1 MVEWIGEKND
11 IESLQVEKFCET
23 MEELINSEDF
33 ERAFEIVMKHN
44 KKYDKDYFLWILW
57 KIRKKEN
64 LTEIEKEDIVNLLE
78 DEKVNKIAEKVYSK
92 LKWFTFEETK
102 QFLEKYPVG
111 SIIYYLQKNVKKEF
125 IDILGK
131 KYEVKE
137 KIEVNGEI
145 FFWIVETDDD
155 GNKKYWVIKKW
166 EEDKM
171 KEKLVFDNVNYIK
184 ELNWEVYIY
193 WEKDWKT
200 WVIKYWEEKKIGE
213 KLVFKHVNY
222 TQEFDWKVYI
232 YWEKDWKT
240 WRIRYWE
247 EKKIDKC
254 LVRDNWMSNL
264 EKDEKW
270 VYFGYRK
277 NILWFPVSRK
287 KYIDY
292 KNT

>member
-1 MVEWIGEKND
+1 MVEWIDKTNE
-11 IESLQVEKFCET
+11 IESLQVEKFCKT

-57 KIRKKEN
+57 KIRKKED